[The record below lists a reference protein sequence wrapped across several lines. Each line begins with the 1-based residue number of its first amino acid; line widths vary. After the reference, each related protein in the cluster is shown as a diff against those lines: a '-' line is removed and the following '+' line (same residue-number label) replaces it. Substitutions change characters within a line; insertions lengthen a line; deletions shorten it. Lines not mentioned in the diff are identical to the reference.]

1 MESEFAPPRRA
12 RFLHCEIDRVTMDQ
26 AVALC
31 ERYIDTKTPMQ
42 NVAINAAKVMA
53 LRDDPALQLIVRGCE
68 LVTADGVAIV
78 WASRLLGDPLPERV
92 NGTDL
97 MHRLLGLAE
106 EKGYRIYI
114 LGAKQPVLQRAVA
127 RIREDHPA
135 LLVAGYRDGYF
146 DDSEAMAVAR
156 EIEQACP
163 DILFVAISSP
173 RKEFFLGRY
182 RAVMN
187 VPLVLGVGGSIDIVA
202 GITKRAPVLMQRLGL
217 EWLFRIVQEPRRMF
231 GRYLRTNPRFI
242 LMVARET
249 LARRLG
255 AGFAASRRQV

>member
-1 MESEFAPPRRA
+1 
-12 RFLHCEIDRVTMDQ
+12 MDQ

-31 ERYIDTKTPMQ
+31 ERYISTGTPAQ
-42 NVAINAAKVMA
+42 NVAINAAKVAA
-53 LRDDPALQLIVRGCE
+53 LRDDPALRLIVRGCE

-97 MHRLLGLAE
+97 MYRLFDLAGE
-106 EKGYRIYI
+106 RRYRVYI
-114 LGAKQPVLQRAVA
+114 LGARQHVLERAVS

-135 LLVAGYRDGYF
+135 LVVAGYRDGYF

-156 EIEQACP
+156 EIERARP

-202 GITKRAPVLMQRLGL
+202 GITKRAPALMQRLGL
-217 EWLFRIVQEPRRMF
+217 EWLFRVLQEPRRMF

-242 LMVARET
+242 LIVARAA

-255 AGFAASRRQV
+255 ARFAASRRQV